1 VTVANAG
8 STSNALTFIVSNPS
22 TAGAFENFET
32 GSKGAYAE
40 APVTLGSGVWTFA
53 DALIG
58 STFADKFNGLKSAR
72 LRGGFIR
79 MDFDKANGAGV
90 VTVNAAVYGNDAVS
104 SFLLEKS
111 TDGGTTFTPVAG
123 APAALTATL
132 TPYTFTV
139 NQAGN
144 VRFRISNTT
153 TATSSI
159 PRIIIDDISITNF
172 TASATGASKAL
183 PGLQVFPNPATDR
196 ITVALPQAGAATVAL
211 RDLTGRLVL
220 APAALA
226 ADQQLRLPASLATGV
241 YLLEVRQGAVI
252 AVRRVEKN

>member
-79 MDFDKANGAGV
+79 MDFDKTNGAGV
-90 VTVNAAVYGNDAVS
+90 VTVHAAVYGNDAVS

-123 APAALTATL
+123 APATL

-241 YLLEVRQGAVI
+241 YLLEVRQGEVI